1 MNDLER
7 RTRTDELVDRL
18 RTAREDERPELVEE
32 LAVTNMALA
41 RRIAQRLGRHTQHA
55 SDLEQVAYLALVRA
69 ARDFDPTQGHDFLS
83 YAVPCIRG
91 AVKRYFRDSAW
102 LVRPPRTVQARYLG
116 SENRDDEVADG
127 VPLRSCLRPHS
138 LDAPDTGTA
147 APARDTLV
155 DLDDR
160 TWEQTE
166 ARLMLA
172 PHLKALPAQARQVLH
187 RRFVEDRTQQ
197 QIADELGVSQYH
209 VSRLL
214 DRYLRQLR
222 ERMIEPA

>member
-1 MNDLER
+1 MNDVQR
-7 RTRTDELVDRL
+7 RMRTDELVDRL
-18 RTAREDERPELVEE
+18 RTATDEERAELVDD
-32 LAVTNMALA
+32 LAVTNMVLA
-41 RRIAQRLGRHTQHA
+41 RRIAHRLGRHSQHVL
-55 SDLEQVAYLALVRA
+55 DLEQVAYLALVRA
-69 ARDFDPTQGHDFLS
+69 ARDFDPTLGHDFLS

-102 LVRPPRTVQARYLG
+102 LVRPPRTAQAQYLRSDHG
-116 SENRDDEVADG
+116 DDVVDG
-127 VPLRSCLRPHS
+127 VPLRSCLRPYS
-138 LDAPDTGTA
+138 LDAPDDTA
-147 APARDTLV
+147 APLRETLV

-172 PHLKALPAQARQVLH
+172 PHLKALPVQARRVLH

-222 ERMIEPA
+222 ERMTEPA